1 MKVPKNKTGENN
13 PNTRVVNTEDA
24 DLNSLNI
31 PENDV
36 VEKEEANKEKE
47 EVGDKRYEQE
57 FDIPGNDDDPENELT
72 EDGENKYF

>member
-36 VEKEEANKEKE
+36 VEKEEAT
-47 EVGDKRYEQE
+47 KRKKKLAIKGMNRNSTYQGMTM
-57 FDIPGNDDDPENELT
+57 IRKMN
-72 EDGENKYF
+72 